1 MQVAATATATLG
13 VVAAA
18 TSAEATFIVKEMCCT
33 DNTYHLH
40 SSGSTATRPLSH
52 VITSLPTTTHCS
64 TKEHPPWPISGK
76 SLSEI
81 KNFEYLGRHFS
92 WLPKQQPTQW
102 LETPAA
108 TCKHADAVSVAI
120 ADADVDLSMHVSI
133 LLWRRHNHYDYHH
146 RHHHHRHQLFAIHS

>member
-1 MQVAATATATLG
+1 MQVAATTTATATLG

-40 SSGSTATRPLSH
+40 SSGSTSTRPPLSH

-146 RHHHHRHQLFAIHS
+146 HHRHQLFAIHS